1 MIARIKSLAVT
12 PSTSLPSTSTRI
24 DFGLR
29 CHRHWVA
36 ITWVTSDEPMPKAS
50 APSAPW
56 VAVCES
62 PQTSVTPGCVM
73 PCSGPT
79 TWAMPWRSSPR

>member
-1 MIARIKSLAVT
+1 MLHTVSRPSIDSARIAGPAYSMTWPTPPAAPMRPMIARIKSLAVT
-12 PSTSLPSTSTRI
+12 PSPSLPSTSTRI

-50 APSAPW
+50 APSAP
-56 VAVCES
+56 
-62 PQTSVTPGCVM
+62 
-73 PCSGPT
+73 
-79 TWAMPWRSSPR
+79 